1 MPESFSWDLAAP
13 DSSSRAAGS
22 PLTSWRG
29 KLEKVPSFRSLV
41 LLHGYAFLFCYV
53 FAVQAGVPIPSD
65 PVLLIMGAAV
75 GDGHYSL
82 WLALVVAVSAA
93 LLGDLI
99 WYELGRWRGRSVL
112 KLLCKF
118 SLEPDICVRKA
129 ELGYM
134 KRGAWT
140 LLFTK
145 FVPGTSLISIPL
157 AGATRMPRWRF
168 LLADA
173 AGAGLWSMAYLV
185 TGVVLH
191 RQIDRTIILLGL
203 FGQRAGFVVA
213 LLLGAFLL
221 WRYFQ
226 RVRFRRQLRINRMS
240 PAEVYSM
247 MSSDSPPVIVD
258 LRSPAEVERTGQK
271 IIGARVLRPAELR
284 KHFEEIPRDR
294 EVILYC
300 T

>member
-1 MPESFSWDLAAP
+1 M
-13 DSSSRAAGS
+13 
-22 PLTSWRG
+22 
-29 KLEKVPSFRSLV
+29 PSFRSLV

-82 WLALVVAVSAA
+82 ALAFIVSVTAA
-93 LLGDLI
+93 LLGDLL

-118 SLEPDICVRKA
+118 SLEPDTCVRKT
-129 ELGYM
+129 ELAFM

-145 FVPGTSLISIPL
+145 FVPGTSLISTPL
-157 AGATRMPRWRF
+157 AGAIRMPRWRF

-173 AGAGLWSMAYLV
+173 AGAALWSAAYLV
-185 TGVVLH
+185 TGVLFH
-191 RQIDRTIILLGL
+191 RQIDRVIILLGL
-203 FGQRAGFVVA
+203 FGRRAGFVLA
-213 LLLGAFLL
+213 LLFGAFVA

-240 PAEVYSM
+240 PKETYSM
-247 MSSDSPPVIVD
+247 MSNDPPPIIVD
-258 LRSPAEVERTGQK
+258 LRSPSEVERTGQK
-271 IIGARVLRPAELR
+271 IAGARVLRPAELR
-284 KHFEEIPRDR
+284 THFAEIPQDR
-294 EVILYC
+294 FVILYC